1 MRRIFFSFRA
11 LYFATLLMLTGSG
24 LLSTYLARL
33 AADKV
38 DGLWVGALMAANY
51 FGLVLGGKVGHRLIA
66 RVGHIRA
73 YVACAGVVTAAV
85 LGHGLLPWLP
95 AWIALRMVM
104 GLGLMCQ
111 YMVIELAQRAG
122 RCQPARRGVR
132 RLHGGFLPGPG
143 ARPDDPGGASATGAG
158 IADAGGLLF
167 RPVPGAA
174 GPDPQD
180 PPAALRP
187 APLEPR
193 FFIRRVPQSLT
204 TVLVS
209 GLVVGSFYGL
219 APLYANQL
227 GLPNEEVGLY
237 MGACIFAGLL
247 VQWPLGWLSD
257 RRDRAWLIRA
267 CAILLCLF
275 ALPLALLQ
283 QMPLALLLALGIAAS
298 MLQFT
303 LYPLAV
309 AFSNDHVETERRVS
323 LTAMLLV
330 TFGVGA
336 CIGPLAA
343 GALMRLFGANMLY
356 AFVSACALI
365 LVWRVHPEKVSGLHR
380 VDDAPLHH
388 VPTPDNMTSSR
399 WSRRSTRG

>member
-1 MRRIFFSFRA
+1 
-11 LYFATLLMLTGSG
+11 
-24 LLSTYLARL
+24 
-33 AADKV
+33 
-38 DGLWVGALMAANY
+38 
-51 FGLVLGGKVGHRLIA
+51 
-66 RVGHIRA
+66 
-73 YVACAGVVTAAV
+73 
-85 LGHGLLPWLP
+85 
-95 AWIALRMVM
+95 
-104 GLGLMCQ
+104 
-111 YMVIELAQRAG
+111 
-122 RCQPARRGVR
+122 
-132 RLHGGFLPGPG
+132 
-143 ARPDDPGGASATGAG
+143 
-158 IADAGGLLF
+158 
-167 RPVPGAA
+167 
-174 GPDPQD
+174 
-180 PPAALRP
+180 
-187 APLEPR
+187 
-193 FFIRRVPQSLT
+193 
-204 TVLVS
+204 
-209 GLVVGSFYGL
+209 
-219 APLYANQL
+219 
-227 GLPNEEVGLY
+227 VGLY

-388 VPTPDNMTSSR
+388 VPTPDNMTSSPLVAALDPR
-399 WSRRSTRG
+399 VDEQAVQEQMVDGEPDAPQDDGAMQN